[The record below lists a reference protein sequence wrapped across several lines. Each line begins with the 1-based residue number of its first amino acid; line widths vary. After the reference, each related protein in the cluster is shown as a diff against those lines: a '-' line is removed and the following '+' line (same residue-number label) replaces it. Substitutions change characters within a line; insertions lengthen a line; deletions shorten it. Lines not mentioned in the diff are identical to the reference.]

1 MAQVIINQDACKG
14 CGLCTTACPKK
25 IVHLSK
31 DKLNIKGFHPAEV
44 IEQEK
49 CIGCGF
55 CATICPDVVIRVKK

>member
-31 DKLNIKGFHPAEV
+31 DKLNVKGFHPAEV
-44 IEQEK
+44 TEQDQ
-49 CIGCGF
+49 CIGCCF

>member
-1 MAQVIINQDACKG
+1 MAQVIINQDVCKG

-31 DKLNIKGFHPAEV
+31 DKLNVKGFHPAEV
-44 IEQEK
+44 TEQDQ
-49 CIGCGF
+49 CIGCCF